1 MAALFRAA
9 VTPVS
14 SSTFR
19 GSKSSWLNCLG
30 CANVFPMSA
39 TELIRQM
46 AELPP
51 HERTLFEQLLRGL
64 PSVVRPAQAGAAA
77 PASWP
82 DFAQRLRRIYG
93 EKVAPDSQSIIDEGR
108 GDR

>member
-1 MAALFRAA
+1 
-9 VTPVS
+9 
-14 SSTFR
+14 
-19 GSKSSWLNCLG
+19 
-30 CANVFPMSA
+30 MSA

-51 HERTLFEQLLRGL
+51 QERTLFEQLLRAL
-64 PSVVRPAQAGAAA
+64 PSGARPAQAIAA
-77 PASWP
+77 PALWP

-93 EKVAPDSQSIIDEGR
+93 EKVAPDSQGIIDEGR